1 LLSQYGFALTA
12 HPTKVSTLES
22 IFTFKR
28 PTGGREFHLQSRS
41 SDVGRERMFVNM
53 VEREIAEQAK
63 GQSNQ
68 HRMALLDREDLEE
81 LTDETRAILA
91 EAFAV

>member
-1 LLSQYGFALTA
+1 
-12 HPTKVSTLES
+12 
-22 IFTFKR
+22 
-28 PTGGREFHLQSRS
+28 
-41 SDVGRERMFVNM
+41 MFVNM